1 MKIISINSG
10 KRKIYDFSGKTIETA
25 FIKEPVFGNVQINKL
40 GIIGDE
46 QADKKHH
53 GGYDKAICL
62 YSFEHY
68 AYWEN
73 RLDKKLPPSSF
84 GENLTISGFLEDSLC
99 IGDTL
104 QIGEVI
110 LEISQPRQPCYKLSY
125 IHGIEKLP
133 LWIQETGFTGYY
145 ARVIKEGSINS
156 DDQITLLKKD
166 PLGVSIAF
174 ANQIMHH
181 DQKNSE
187 ALRKILEVPALS
199 ESWRISFEKMLSGI
213 SIDNSSRIKG

>member
-68 AYWEN
+68 AY
-73 RLDKKLPPSSF
+73 
-84 GENLTISGFLEDSLC
+84 
-99 IGDTL
+99 
-104 QIGEVI
+104 
-110 LEISQPRQPCYKLSY
+110 
-125 IHGIEKLP
+125 
-133 LWIQETGFTGYY
+133 
-145 ARVIKEGSINS
+145 
-156 DDQITLLKKD
+156 
-166 PLGVSIAF
+166 
-174 ANQIMHH
+174 
-181 DQKNSE
+181 
-187 ALRKILEVPALS
+187 
-199 ESWRISFEKMLSGI
+199 
-213 SIDNSSRIKG
+213 